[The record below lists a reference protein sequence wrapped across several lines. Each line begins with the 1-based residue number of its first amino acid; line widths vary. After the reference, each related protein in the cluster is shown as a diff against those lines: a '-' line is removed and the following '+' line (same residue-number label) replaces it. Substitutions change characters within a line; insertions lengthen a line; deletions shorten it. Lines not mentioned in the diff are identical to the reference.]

1 MVNEEA
7 TMTTIT
13 LVGTGAFFCGVALL
27 YLVMQRTRKRRL
39 DALEG
44 GEV

>member
-13 LVGTGAFFCGVALL
+13 LVGTGALL

-44 GEV
+44 GEI